1 METAF
6 WNETLWPHS
15 ISNIQQMNLAHS
27 ILILKV
33 IGINDVLSLD
43 FMGLPPA
50 QMMITALGS
59 LDPLSTLD
67 NEGLLT
73 CLRCMLTDLPME
85 LSPMKVLIT
94 SVELGCS
101 EGILLIVT
109 TPSVMRQEHVL
120 PDEGANELD
129 QLEEDEGPSE
139 SPHR

>member
-1 METAF
+1 M
-6 WNETLWPHS
+6 LWPHS
-15 ISNIQQMNLAHS
+15 ISDIQRTNLAHS
-27 ILILKV
+27 VLILKA

-59 LDPLSTLD
+59 LDPLSALD
-67 NEGLLT
+67 DEGLLT
-73 CLRCMLTDLPME
+73 RLGRMLTDLPME